1 MCLGLLNV
9 IRGCPFSQSS
19 FANAHYL
26 TQFFVETLSTVD
38 KLAMLKRREFLG
50 CLTALGGSYLLT
62 GCGGGSGSS
71 AGGSIAN
78 TTSSNPAAKAMA
90 VANAA
95 VAAASPNNTTI
106 PPSTSIVDTSGAIW
120 TLVNGVVYQ
129 NGAVAGVNYNVAM
142 VLYFGNSVYHKT
154 TTGVFFCWMG
164 SFWSLVNDPRLGG
177 TSADGTAIPSSTY
190 IIDKLNNV
198 WTVVGGVVYRNN
210 QTVGTT
216 YNVSLLLWFGGKIW
230 HIGTGVFFV
239 LSGNDTWER
248 CIGDPRTPVP
258 ASAGSFYGMNGHFD
272 YSYTPA
278 QIVSMLKA
286 MNCTIYRVGTTSDSS
301 VLYRVIG
308 LAQAFQA
315 AGMTLF
321 VLINEG
327 LTDSSGN
334 LYTSESVAYSAS
346 RAAAA
351 TIAGYLAPYGV
362 TMYECGNELTRQG
375 TTVVNSTYA
384 GTKASDFNNT
394 NWPIMRGVMRGLI
407 DGVKSIQPS
416 AKCGINFCVADTGA
430 SDALWDGMQPDG
442 SSGYPLVRWDI
453 TTWHNYEVYG
463 DIFNIG
469 QDGASPGF
477 DLPTYCKARYGVP
490 FIISEWN
497 ANLEDSQAFRG
508 TYITSQLGEFY
519 AARKT
524 HNIQSVIYFE
534 LDSGNNTWGVVN
546 NGVLLNPPHSALTAF
561 TSANPDS

>member
-1 MCLGLLNV
+1 M
-9 IRGCPFSQSS
+9 
-19 FANAHYL
+19 
-26 TQFFVETLSTVD
+26 LSTMD

-62 GCGGGSGSS
+62 ACGGGNGTPTSGAVANASS
-71 AGGSIAN
+71 SD
-78 TTSSNPAAKAMA
+78 PAAKAMA

-106 PPSTSIVDTSGAIW
+106 PPATSIVDTGGAIW

-129 NGAVAGVNYNVAM
+129 NGATAGVNYNVAL

-154 TTGVFFCWMG
+154 NSGVFFCWMG
-164 SFWSLVNDPRLGG
+164 SFWSLTRDPRLGG
-177 TSADGTAIPSSTY
+177 TSPDGTAIPSATY
-190 IIDKLNNV
+190 IIDSSNNV
-198 WTVVGGVVYRNN
+198 WTVVGGVIYRNN
-210 QTVGTT
+210 QTVGNT
-216 YNVSLLLWFGGKIW
+216 YNVSLLLWYGGKIW
-230 HIGTGVFFV
+230 HIGTNVFFV
-239 LSGNDTWER
+239 LSGNDTWVR
-248 CIGDPRTPVP
+248 CSDPRIPTAATV
-258 ASAGSFYGMNGHFD
+258 GSFYGMNGHFD
-272 YSYTPA
+272 YTYTPA

-286 MNCTIYRVGTTSDSS
+286 LGCTTYRVGTGADSGQ
-301 VLYRVIG
+301 LNALLG
-308 LAQAFQA
+308 LAQAFKA

-321 VLINEG
+321 VLIDHS

-334 LYTSESVAYSAS
+334 LFSNESVAYSAA
-346 RAAAA
+346 RATGA
-351 TIAGYLAPYGV
+351 TVAGALAPYGV
-362 TMYECGNELTRQG
+362 TIYECGNELTRQNS
-375 TTVVNSTYA
+375 TVMNFTYA
-384 GTKASDFNNT
+384 GTKVTDFNNT

-407 DGVKSIQPS
+407 DGVKSIQPN

-442 SSGYPLVRWDI
+442 SGGHPVVRWDI

-497 ANLEDSQAFRG
+497 ANPEDSQTFRG
-508 TYITSQLGEFY
+508 TYITSHLGEFY
-519 AARKT
+519 QARKT

-546 NGVLLNPPHSALTAF
+546 NGVALNPPFSAFASFTA
-561 TSANPDS
+561 ANPDN